1 MKGRPIQILIVED
14 SPSDAFIVTEALKHG
29 EEPNEVFAVHDGVEA
44 MEFLR
49 HQGKYSDAPRPD
61 VILLDLNMPRKDGR
75 EVLAEIKTDERLKS
89 IPVIVLTSSAA
100 DQDVLT
106 AYRLHANC
114 YLAKPVDFSKFKEMV
129 GTIETFWFKNVT
141 LPPR

>member
-1 MKGRPIQILIVED
+1 MKGKLIQILIVED
-14 SPSDAFIVTEALKHG
+14 SPSDAFIVTEALKHSH
-29 EEPNEVFAVHDGVEA
+29 EPTDVFAVHDGVEA

-49 HQGKYSDAPRPD
+49 HQGKYADAPRPD

-75 EVLAEIKTDERLKS
+75 EVLAEIKADERLKY

-129 GTIETFWFKNVT
+129 RTIETFWFKNVT

>member
-1 MKGRPIQILIVED
+1 MKGKPIRILIVED
-14 SPSDAFIVTEALKHG
+14 SPSDAFIVNEALEQG
-29 EEPNEVFAVHDGVEA
+29 QVPTELFAVHDGVEA

-49 HQGKYSDAPRPD
+49 HQGKYADAPRPD
-61 VILLDLNMPRKDGR
+61 IILLDLNMPRKDGR
-75 EVLAEIKTDERLKS
+75 EVLAEIKTDEKLKD

-114 YLAKPVDFSKFKEMV
+114 YLAKPVDFSKFKDLV
-129 GTIETFWFKNVT
+129 RTIETFWFKNVT
-141 LPPR
+141 LPPQ

>member
-1 MKGRPIQILIVED
+1 MKGKPIQILIVED
-14 SPSDAFIVTEALKHG
+14 SPSDAFIVTEALKQG
-29 EEPNEVFAVHDGVEA
+29 EEPTEIFAVHDGVEA
-44 MEFLR
+44 MDFLR
-49 HQGKYSDAPRPD
+49 QHGKYADAPRPD

-75 EVLAEIKTDERLKS
+75 EVLSEIKSDERLKS

-129 GTIETFWFKNVT
+129 QTIETFWFRNVT
-141 LPPR
+141 LPP

>member
-1 MKGRPIQILIVED
+1 MKGKPIQILIVED

-29 EEPNEVFAVHDGVEA
+29 AEPIEVFAVHDGVEA
-44 MEFLR
+44 MDFLR
-49 HQGKYSDAPRPD
+49 HQGKYVDAPRPD

-75 EVLAEIKTDERLKS
+75 EVLSEIKSDERLKS

-129 GTIETFWFKNVT
+129 QTIETFWFRNVT
-141 LPPR
+141 LPP

>member
-1 MKGRPIQILIVED
+1 MKGKPIQILIVED

-29 EEPNEVFAVHDGVEA
+29 QEASEVFAVHDGVEA

-49 HQGKYSDAPRPD
+49 RQGKYVDAPRPD
-61 VILLDLNMPRKDGR
+61 LILLDLNMPRKDGR
-75 EVLAEIKTDERLKS
+75 EVLAEIKADEKLKC

-100 DQDVLT
+100 DQDVST

-129 GTIETFWFKNVT
+129 QAVETFWFKNVT
-141 LPPR
+141 LPPP

>member
-1 MKGRPIQILIVED
+1 MKGKPIQILIVED

-29 EEPNEVFAVHDGVEA
+29 REPTEVFAVHDGVEA

-49 HQGKYSDAPRPD
+49 HHGKYADAPQPD
-61 VILLDLNMPRKDGR
+61 LILLDLNMPRKDGR
-75 EVLAEIKTDERLKS
+75 EVLAEIKADERLKT

-129 GTIETFWFKNVT
+129 RTIETFWFRNVT